1 MLALR
6 IDKKV
11 ESLAEA
17 PIGAVLTDPKL
28 RKFEHEKA
36 LGKINQDVKRI
47 LEEEDYDVDCIDG
60 LPKMIDTLT
69 KKVFLNR
76 IIKKDSRVDGRHP
89 DEVRPLCFKSSN
101 RTELNGSSL
110 FAIGDT
116 QVQCVVTQRSP
127 IYDEARFMGTWRTGE
142 PEYDYMLRPFMI
154 NEEGKEGPLI
164 ERALVIPLPKE
175 VSFPYIVRVNT
186 EVKDSDGSTSMTT
199 VCAGSIALMEA
210 GIPLTTHVA
219 GITVGVVT
227 EVDPFDGKI
236 SDYHILTDLSSLE
249 EHLVDVIF
257 NVAGTRKGV
266 TAAQLVVNHA
276 GVPLDIICQCL
287 GPALKGRHHI
297 LNHMEQ
303 EINAPCS
310 SHLDDWDRVDSDLV
324 VFELTADS
332 LERLVGPDGA
342 RKRQFERETG
352 GRIVC
357 IVDDQVTIAVKNETG
372 LREVRKK
379 EAESYLGA

>member
-1 MLALR
+1 YPR
-6 IDKKV
+6 C
-11 ESLAEA
+11 
-17 PIGAVLTDPKL
+17 
-28 RKFEHEKA
+28 R
-36 LGKINQDVKRI
+36 RI
-47 LEEEDYDVDCIDG
+47 LEEEEYDVDCIDG

-69 KKVFLNR
+69 KKGSL
-76 IIKKDSRVDGRHP
+76 IIKKGSRVDGRRP
-89 DEVRPLCFKSSN
+89 DEVRPLCFKSIN

-127 IYDEARFMGTWRTGE
+127 IYGEARFMDTWPTGE
-142 PEYDYMLRPFMI
+142 PEYDYMVRPFLI
-154 NEEGKEGPLI
+154 NGEGKEGPLI

-175 VSFPYIVRVNT
+175 VSFPYIIRVNT
-186 EVKDSDGSTSMTT
+186 EVKDSDGSTSMAT
-199 VCAGSIALMEA
+199 VCADTS
-210 GIPLTTHVA
+210 
-219 GITVGVVT
+219 T
-227 EVDPFDGKI
+227 E
-236 SDYHILTDLSSLE
+236 YHSLE
-249 EHLVDVIF
+249 EHLGDVIF
-257 NVAGTRKGV
+257 NVAGMRKGV

-287 GPALKGRHHI
+287 GPSFKGRHRI

-303 EINAPCS
+303 EINAPRS

-342 RKRQFERETG
+342 QKREFERETG

-357 IVDDQVTIAVKNETG
+357 IVDGRVTIAVKNETG

-379 EAESYLGA
+379 SSEVCILKLVVIWLKYRNKAYTWSNQVSRGRLNYLGN

>member
-257 NVAGTRKGV
+257 NVA
-266 TAAQLVVNHA
+266 
-276 GVPLDIICQCL
+276 
-287 GPALKGRHHI
+287 
-297 LNHMEQ
+297 
-303 EINAPCS
+303 
-310 SHLDDWDRVDSDLV
+310 V

>member
-69 KKVFLNR
+69 KK
-76 IIKKDSRVDGRHP
+76 
-89 DEVRPLCFKSSN
+89 
-101 RTELNGSSL
+101 
-110 FAIGDT
+110 
-116 QVQCVVTQRSP
+116 VQCVVTQRSP